1 MYNLTIKEINLAGI
15 VFTAGQVLKLE
26 KTYDVKLE
34 SEGTEVSLKIATI
47 DCNEEHTR
55 YRAVYRELSDK
66 QMSALEA
73 IIKGCKG
80 EEVSLKFLESKGEK

>member
-1 MYNLTIKEINLAGI
+1 MKIIINEINLAGI
-15 VFTAGQVLKLE
+15 TFTAGQMLKLE
-26 KTYDVKLE
+26 ETYDVNLRVE
-34 SEGTEVSLKIATI
+34 DTEVSLKIATI

-80 EEVSLKFLESKGEK
+80 EEISLEFLESKGEK